1 MSPNLTAIIQGKK
14 FMWDGR
20 VFDTRDECLRQAEAY
35 RSYNFEVQ
43 LVEQDAM
50 FLLYTRR
57 AVKEVVASAS

>member
-1 MSPNLTAIIQGKK
+1 MRPNLIGIVQGKK

-35 RSYNFEVQ
+35 RSDNFEVQ
-43 LVEQDAM
+43 LVEQDAT

-57 AVKEVVASAS
+57 AVKEAVASVS